1 MQEKARVPIV
11 CCALL
16 LGVFA
21 VLLAACGSSGSSSG
35 SGSPAAQGGPKELH
49 IYAWSGEIPAQVVT
63 DFQNA
68 TGIKTTVDTFDSN
81 ETMVAKLQSGATGYD
96 IVEPSQ
102 YAVQELAKL
111 NLIQA
116 LDKAKL
122 TGFSNLM
129 TSFQNVQ
136 YDPGDK
142 YSIPYVWGTT
152 GLAYNDKYVK
162 GTVDSWKVLWDPAY
176 KGHILMLDNMLSAYI
191 AAFQINGYN
200 FNSKD
205 PAQIAAASKSL
216 TDQKPL
222 LMGYNATNF
231 AQLLSQGQAW
241 VAEAWNS
248 NITPVAAVN
257 KHIHYILPKEGGS
270 FWTDGFT
277 ITKSAKDMTSA
288 YAWLNYILT
297 PQVAAK
303 VSNVSKAAVTNQ
315 AAMQYIQPAI
325 RNDPTIYTPQ
335 DQLAH
340 AQVFLDPSA
349 QTTLLQ
355 SAWTKLRAQ

>member
-1 MQEKARVPIV
+1 MRHHLSR
-11 CCALL
+11 ALL
-16 LGVFA
+16 IGCAFLLVLFA
-21 VLLAACGSSGSSSG
+21 LASAGCGSSGTSSSSSSG
-35 SGSPAAQGGPKELH
+35 GAKELH
-49 IYAWSGEIPAQVVT
+49 IYAWSGEIPAQIVT
-63 DFQNA
+63 DFQTQ
-68 TGIKTTVDTFDSN
+68 TGIKVTVDTFDSN
-81 ETMVAKLQSGATGYD
+81 ETMVAKLQTGASGYD

-111 NLIQA
+111 NLIQP
-116 LDKAKL
+116 LDKSKL

-129 TSFQNVQ
+129 PSFQDVK

-162 GTVDSWKVLWDPAY
+162 GTIDSWKVLWDPAY

-191 AAFQINGYN
+191 AAFQVNGYD

-205 PAQIAAASKSL
+205 PAQIAVASKSL
-216 TDQKPL
+216 MQQKPL
-222 LMGYNATNF
+222 LMGYNSTNF

-248 NITPVAAVN
+248 NITPVAATN

-277 ITKSAKDMTSA
+277 ITKTAKNVDSA

-315 AAMQYIQPAI
+315 AALQYVDANI
-325 RNDPTIYTPQ
+325 RTDPTVYTPQ
-335 DQLAH
+335 DQLAN
-340 AQVFLDPSA
+340 AGVFLDPSA

-355 SAWTKLRAQ
+355 GAWTKLRAQ